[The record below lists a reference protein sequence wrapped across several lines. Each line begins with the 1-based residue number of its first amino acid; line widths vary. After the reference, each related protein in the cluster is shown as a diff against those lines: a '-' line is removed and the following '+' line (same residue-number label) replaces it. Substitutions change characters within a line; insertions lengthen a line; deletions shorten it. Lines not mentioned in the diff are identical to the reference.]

1 MQEPRAPFYTGN
13 RGKKQNKKA
22 PFAVLVRNSCQ
33 RCVKRIIR
41 RLKNCWKSA

>member
-13 RGKKQNKKA
+13 TGKKQNKKA

-33 RCVKRIIR
+33 RGVKGIVQCR
-41 RLKNCWKSA
+41 KNCWKSA